1 MSVNVS
7 PKIAQQLLQV
17 MEQDLMLAK
26 QLKALLQEEKSG
38 LEQRQYPAYQQVIK
52 DKTQVLMELDQ
63 ADSGRKQLMQA
74 MGLSPDQKGFA
85 EFLAHV
91 PASWKEKFIKVR
103 DALSET
109 MNSCARLN
117 KVNGKILAH
126 SQTTME
132 RLMQAIRG
140 THNQPGIYQSN
151 GRRTVGISNRVL
163 ATA

>member
-1 MSVNVS
+1 MAINIS
-7 PKIAQQLLQV
+7 PKLAQQLLQV
-17 MEQDLMLAK
+17 MEHDLALASRL
-26 QLKALLQEEKSG
+26 QALLQEERTR

-74 MGLSPDQKGFA
+74 MGLSPDHKGFA
-85 EFLAHV
+85 EFLGHV

-103 DALSET
+103 DALSDT

-132 RLMQAIRG
+132 RLMQTIRG

-151 GRRTVGISNRVL
+151 GRRTMGISNRVL